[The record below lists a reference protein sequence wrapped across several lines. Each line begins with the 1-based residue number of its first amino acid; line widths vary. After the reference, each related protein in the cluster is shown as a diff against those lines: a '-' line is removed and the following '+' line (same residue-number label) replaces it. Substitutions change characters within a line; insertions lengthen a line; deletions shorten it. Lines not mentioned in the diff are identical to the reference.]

1 MSHLIE
7 KVSTDDLAA
16 LLTLN
21 ESEVPHVGRIDIE
34 QMNWFAANADYFRVA
49 RVAGEIAGFLI
60 GILPGS
66 AYPSLNYRWF
76 CDRYSDFCY
85 VDRIAVAKSARGL
98 GIARKLYADFADKV
112 PDNVKV
118 MTCEVNILPPN
129 EGSMSFHKRLGFS
142 EVGTMSSDDGSKKV
156 AFLLKDL

>member
-7 KVSTDDLAA
+7 KVSSDDLAA

-34 QMNWFAANADYFRVA
+34 RMNWFAANADYFRVA
-49 RVAGEIAGFLI
+49 RVGGEIAGFLI

-66 AYPSLNYRWF
+66 SYPSLNYRWF
-76 CDRYSDFCY
+76 CERYSDFCY
-85 VDRIAVAKSARGL
+85 IDRIAVAKSARGL
-98 GIARKLYADFADKV
+98 GIARKLYADFADTV

-129 EGSMSFHKRLGFS
+129 EGSMKFHNRLGFS

>member
-7 KVSTDDLAA
+7 KVSTDDLGT

-34 QMNWFAANADYFRVA
+34 RMNWFAANADYFRVV
-49 RVAGEIAGFLI
+49 RVDGDIVGFLI

-66 AYPSLNYRWF
+66 SYPSPNYRWF

-85 VDRIAVAKSARGL
+85 VDRIAVAKTARGL
-98 GIARKLYADFADKV
+98 GIARKLYTDFANAV
-112 PDNVKV
+112 PDNVKM

-129 EGSMSFHKRLGFS
+129 EGSMKFHDRLGFRQ
-142 EVGTMSSDDGSKKV
+142 VGTMSSDDGNKKV
-156 AFLLKDL
+156 AFLRKDL